1 MVQAAVEGSIDFR
14 SADPRD
20 SRWWTKTLWVTGEL
34 ARGRHLRYL
43 EQSANHRR
51 ALMANSGFEPED
63 WTAIRDQ
70 ATETLDR
77 IYANLFPWVADKNAS
92 VGTSQHEA
100 ERLAKMWEERWGN
113 PSDPAVAAEIDELVA
128 AIEYRAPPPDD
139 EDMDY

>member
-20 SRWWTKTLWVTGEL
+20 SKWWTRTLWVASEL

-43 EQSANHRR
+43 EQAANHRR
-51 ALMANSGFEPED
+51 ALMANSGFEPD
-63 WTAIRDQ
+63 VWSGIRDQ

-77 IYANLFPWVADKNAS
+77 IYGNLFPWIADKDAS
-92 VGTSQHEA
+92 VGIGSLDA
-100 ERLAKMWEERWGN
+100 AKLAKMWEDRWGD

-128 AIEYRAPPPDD
+128 AIEYRAPPAD
-139 EDMDY
+139 EDADY

>member
-14 SADPRD
+14 SADPQD
-20 SRWWTKTLWVTGEL
+20 SRWWTRTLWITSEL

-43 EQSANHRR
+43 EQSASHRR
-51 ALMANSGFEPED
+51 ALMSNAGFEPDD
-63 WTAIRDQ
+63 WSNIRDQ
-70 ATETLDR
+70 ATETLNR
-77 IYANLFPWVADKNAS
+77 IYGNLFPWAADSDAS
-92 VGTSQHEA
+92 GTSQQEA

-139 EDMDY
+139 DEDY